1 LHLPAGL
8 SAKGSGSSKNRLEGS
23 DRDEFNTHM
32 FQQRQL
38 VAMRYAYKKVGA
50 KIRLSLLILIDT
62 TPSTYDDMIQSN
74 ACTICKP

>member
-1 LHLPAGL
+1 
-8 SAKGSGSSKNRLEGS
+8 
-23 DRDEFNTHM
+23 M